1 MPSTRLWLS
10 AIQPKSEIQLK
21 YALIAIILV
30 LLSLPL
36 AAGEWTQYYFRFE
49 LVDKAE
55 LQDLTKI
62 ISIDNVKGNWVYAYA
77 NDTEWENFRQLGYKA
92 QILPAPSTEFPALMT
107 SSQSELRDW
116 DVYPTYDAYVA
127 MMNSFA
133 TTYPSLCQVV
143 NVGTTVNGR
152 AILVARISDNVSA
165 EEKEPEIL
173 LTSTIHGDETTGW
186 MLMLRLIDTLLSQ
199 YPTDSRIANLVNS
212 MEIWIGPN
220 TNPDGTYYGGNSTV
234 ASARR
239 YNANGIDLNRNYPNY
254 NGSLNEGAIQP
265 ETQALMDFANAHNFV
280 FGVNYHGGAEVVN
293 YPWDYTYTLHPDDAW
308 FISSSLVYAT
318 NVQADGPSGYFTGI
332 SSNGITNGADWYV
345 IAGGRQDWMNYTRN
359 GREVTIECSNT
370 KMPAASTMPSY
381 WTYNYEAMLSYLEQ
395 ALYGIHGTVEDVY
408 GNPLSATINIS
419 GYDNTY
425 SIVET
430 DATHGDFYR
439 YLAPGSY
446 SLTVAVAGYDPQTVP
461 VTVTAGAATPLNVVF
476 GELPSEIS
484 LSAGW
489 NLISFNQVPA
499 SSAVQDVFAG
509 VSGLLQVKNETL
521 SYIPGLAA
529 HFNTLGATSVGE
541 GYWVNMAAPA
551 TLTLDGTPV
560 DVSANPIDLHAGW
573 NLVAYLPAEAKTVS
587 AALASI
593 SSYLLEVD
601 YLGANPATLEP
612 GKGYWIRVSQACTLT
627 YPE

>member
-1 MPSTRLWLS
+1 M
-10 AIQPKSEIQLK
+10 K

-601 YLGANPATLEP
+601 YLGANPASLEP
-612 GKGYWIRVSQACTLT
+612 GKAYWIRVSQACTLT